1 MGVGLCDWDTLEEET
16 LGDMVCIQHQ
26 LPHHFLVDVVNN
38 IDDIVYHIIFRC
50 KCHYMDIVIDLVID
64 IVILLL
70 SCYEILDLLSATVTE
85 ISNGKI
91 LIESK
96 MRAMR
101 SHCEGVGNKNKQRN
115 AKNK

>member
-1 MGVGLCDWDTLEEET
+1 M
-16 LGDMVCIQHQ
+16 GDMVCIQHQ

-50 KCHYMDIVIDLVID
+50 KCHDMDIVIDLVIDLVID

-91 LIESK
+91 
-96 MRAMR
+96 
-101 SHCEGVGNKNKQRN
+101 
-115 AKNK
+115 

>member
-1 MGVGLCDWDTLEEET
+1 
-16 LGDMVCIQHQ
+16 
-26 LPHHFLVDVVNN
+26 
-38 IDDIVYHIIFRC
+38 
-50 KCHYMDIVIDLVID
+50 MDIVIDLVID

-91 LIESK
+91 WIESK

-101 SHCEGVGNKNKQRN
+101 AHCEGVRNENKQRK
-115 AKNK
+115 AKKIKAWCGVNKHEIILAKGREGQ